1 MTGTEIVD
9 ISLPT
14 EMENAETRQK
24 ESREKKIQHGGYFPS
39 SQTEI
44 WVTNDIANGL
54 ENNLELKSGPSFQS
68 LGKLS
73 IL

>member
-68 LGKLS
+68 PGKLS